1 MAIKNAFLILAFI
14 TLCQPAFAQQTGYDK
29 IISKFILD
37 VRDNKVKEIAKE
49 TEYPF
54 CREYPIPCINSEKE
68 FISRYNQ
75 LFDDSLKKLIVN
87 SKVHN
92 DWKYMGWRGIMLF
105 NGVLWLDTDG
115 KLISIG
121 YQSAFEKREWT
132 RLVEAEK
139 SKLYP
144 GLKELKSPILFMETK
159 KFKIRIDDLGEG
171 TYRYAEW
178 PISKTQSDKPDL
190 ILTDGKIEF
199 DGSGG
204 NHDYVFKKGNYT
216 YTCYVAVMR
225 EEDSPPARI
234 TVLKDEQEIL
244 NEPALRI
251 EGSH

>member
-1 MAIKNAFLILAFI
+1 
-14 TLCQPAFAQQTGYDK
+14 
-29 IISKFILD
+29 
-37 VRDNKVKEIAKE
+37 
-49 TEYPF
+49 
-54 CREYPIPCINSEKE
+54 
-68 FISRYNQ
+68 
-75 LFDDSLKKLIVN
+75 
-87 SKVHN
+87 
-92 DWKYMGWRGIMLF
+92 MGWRGIMLF